1 MSGHSKWNNIKGR
14 KEKSDA
20 QRAKIFTMMGRQI
33 MVAMAGG
40 SDPDSNPSLKNAIQ
54 KAKSYNMPNDKI
66 KAILDRGNNQDM
78 SNYTEITYE
87 GYGVGGVAVIVKCLT
102 DNKNRSSS
110 DVRYAFDKYGGS
122 MGATGC
128 VSYMFDNKGIVVIEK
143 NDGFDSDKAM
153 ELALELEALDCEE
166 DEVFTVITEPSAKAV
181 ESVATGFTNA
191 GYNVLSSE
199 VEMVPQ
205 NYTTLNE
212 QQKETFEKMLNK
224 LEESDDV
231 QEVIHNLSEE

>member
-33 MVAMAGG
+33 MVAMAHGT
-40 SDPDSNPSLKNAIQ
+40 DPDSNPSLKNAIQ
-54 KAKSYNMPNDKI
+54 KANQNNMPNDKI

-78 SNYTEITYE
+78 SNFSEITYE

-102 DNKNRSSS
+102 DNKNRTSS
-110 DVRYAFDKYGGS
+110 DVRYAFDKFGGS

-128 VSYMFDNKGIVVIEK
+128 VSYMFENKGIIILEK
-143 NDGFDSDKAM
+143 TDSFDSDNAM
-153 ELALELEALDCEE
+153 ELALEIDAIDCED
-166 DEVFTVITEPSAKAV
+166 DEVFTVFVEPNADAV
-181 ESVATGFTNA
+181 EKASNCFTEK
-191 GYNVLSSE
+191 GYSVLSAG
-199 VEMVPQ
+199 VELVPQ
-205 NYTTLNE
+205 NYTTLTE
-212 QQKETFEKMLNK
+212 SQKETFEKMVNK
-224 LEESDDV
+224 LEDSDDV